1 MATENEAAKIGALA
15 RGLTL
20 IRGNIGG
27 IAVEVIVN
35 FVLPYLIYSY
45 LEHRQGEVMAL
56 IYSSGPPIAWTL
68 IVLAWKRE
76 VDVISAFVVAGIAL
90 SLLAML
96 GGGSVKF
103 LQLREKLVTVIFG
116 LAFIVSAMIKR
127 PLIYEL
133 ARAGMKR
140 NKSAELDRL
149 ETLRD
154 DPRMRHSM
162 TVMTMVW
169 GVGLLT
175 DAAVSSGLV
184 MILTVKQYVIVGPI
198 VGNIFIGGI
207 WIWMILYIRY
217 RRRLADRLR
226 AEESAA
232 AGGHPVG
239 EGA

>member
-154 DPRMRHSM
+154 DPRMRHFHDGDDHGLGRR
-162 TVMTMVW
+162 TVDRCSGIFRARHDPDGETVCDCR
-169 GVGLLT
+169 T
-175 DAAVSSGLV
+175 D
-184 MILTVKQYVIVGPI
+184 
-198 VGNIFIGGI
+198 
-207 WIWMILYIRY
+207 
-217 RRRLADRLR
+217 RR
-226 AEESAA
+226 
-232 AGGHPVG
+232 
-239 EGA
+239 